1 MKDKNTV
8 AFLIEMRKKNNEE
21 WLSILENHSLAE
33 SFGKEHPLRNAVLE
47 TIHTWFCEDSIVKS
61 CLELNEII
69 ERKAKELEV

>member
-33 SFGKEHPLRNAVLE
+33 SFGKEHSLRNAMLE